1 MIYKS
6 NRNRFLPLFHHGIQ
20 DDTDLLLI
28 MMADVFTK
36 NPTLLLLMLK
46 AVCKILICICQH
58 SFSHTLV
65 DIYVYTLFL
74 KIYSCSKLT
83 FKLLIF
89 IQIKM
94 NINRC
99 TVCSKVCRKIS
110 FAYSI
115 LRIAAL
121 MPNTYIL
128 AMNLTFKTPLLTVA
142 LNNIT
147 SNCCKKSCSIKN
159 KSLVMKKITQF
170 C

>member
-1 MIYKS
+1 MYLYKFKIKGSICFFLLSLFKKLTFKIFLMIYKS

-89 IQIKM
+89 VQIKM

-115 LRIAAL
+115 LLRIAAL
-121 MPNTYIL
+121 MPNIY
-128 AMNLTFKTPLLTVA
+128 
-142 LNNIT
+142 
-147 SNCCKKSCSIKN
+147 
-159 KSLVMKKITQF
+159 
-170 C
+170 

>member
-1 MIYKS
+1 MTLTCYV
-6 NRNRFLPLFHHGIQ
+6 
-20 DDTDLLLI
+20 LI

-65 DIYVYTLFL
+65 EIYVYISILFL

-89 IQIKM
+89 VQIKM

-115 LRIAAL
+115 LLRIAAL
-121 MPNTYIL
+121 MPNIY
-128 AMNLTFKTPLLTVA
+128 
-142 LNNIT
+142 
-147 SNCCKKSCSIKN
+147 
-159 KSLVMKKITQF
+159 
-170 C
+170 